1 MRKLLFFFV
10 VVWLAACSSI
20 DCPVQNIVSV
30 QYEICDKAGKS
41 LPITDSLSVI
51 TARLDGEYVDITALL
66 NSKEVTLNRLVGKS
80 AFSLPISY
88 SHPEDILFF
97 CFTDS
102 VKTLID
108 TVWIE
113 KDDIPHFE
121 SVDCS
126 AAFFHEITGV
136 RHTRNYID
144 SLVLLNKSV
153 TYDQTTVHF
162 RLVPKSND

>member
-1 MRKLLFFFV
+1 MRKLLCFFV
-10 VVWLAACSSI
+10 VVWLVACSSI

-30 QYEICDKAGKS
+30 QYEVYDKEGKI
-41 LPITDSLSVI
+41 LPLTDSLSVV
-51 TARLDGEYVDITALL
+51 TAQLNGENVDITALL
-66 NSKEVTLNRLVGKS
+66 NSGEVTLNKLIGKS

-88 SHPEDILFF
+88 SHPEDILLF
-97 CFTDS
+97 CFKDS
-102 VKTLID
+102 VKTLVD
-108 TVWIE
+108 TVWIKKE
-113 KDDIPHFE
+113 DFPHFE

-144 SLVLLNKSV
+144 SLVLLNNSV